1 MEPAPRGRPATEPF
15 TLGDMGDI
23 RFLNVDL
30 DVESRTSLKPLIDDL
45 GEDVIVLHEGQS
57 RGLYEA
63 HFETAEC
70 GGDAEST
77 LATFCVLLE
86 NLDTEAAEVWKTA
99 VSRTF
104 DIGFDSGD
112 SPCDFR
118 AIIHPDTV
126 QRVAEL
132 NAAIIITIYPRPDEV
147 A

>member
-1 MEPAPRGRPATEPF
+1 MS
-15 TLGDMGDI
+15 DI

-45 GEDVIVLHEGQS
+45 GENVIVLHKGQS

-63 HFETAEC
+63 HFETADC
-70 GGDAEST
+70 GADAEST
-77 LATFCVLLE
+77 LASFCVLLE
-86 NLDTEAAEVWKTA
+86 NLDTDAAEVWKTA

-112 SPCDFR
+112 SPRNFR

-126 QRVAEL
+126 QRVSKL
-132 NAAIIITIYPRPDEV
+132 NAAIVITIYPCPDDI